1 MDEGQKE
8 KEKVRRSVWERTGGL
23 QYYYFDQIDL

>member
-8 KEKVRRSVWERTGGL
+8 KEKVRGRVWESKVGL
-23 QYYYFDQIDL
+23 QYYYFDQIDH